1 MLCYDS
7 LDSRIGVV
15 MNIEQNIKNSIA
27 LKVSSLGQEI
37 NLNDIVLERPKYEG
51 QGDLSTN
58 IAMKL
63 AKVFH
68 KAPVVLAKD
77 IISDLNI
84 EGVDK
89 IEIAGPGFINFFIS
103 KNQIT
108 SLIKT
113 IIEQGKNYG
122 STTLGKNE
130 KVLLEYVSANPTGAL
145 HLGHARGAAIGDCLS
160 RILKKAGYDVT
171 REYYVNDAG
180 SQVDNLGLSLKAR
193 YFQELGDNSLDV
205 PENGYHGE
213 DVINFAK
220 ILVEEGKD
228 SYKNENLEFFKKRGV
243 ELALENIKKDLRE
256 FRVEFDVFTSEKAI
270 RNQGKVEKVLE
281 ELKPYC
287 YQEDGALFLKTT
299 QDGDDKDRV
308 IIKKDGSYTYLLPDI
323 AYHKDKFDRGY
334 QRLIDL
340 FGADHHGY
348 IARIKSSMKSLGE
361 NPDKLD
367 IELVQMVRLFKDGKE
382 YKMSKRT
389 GNAISMKELCEEV
402 GVDGVRF
409 FFVSRASS
417 QHLDFDIDLAKTMG
431 TSNPVYYCQYAN
443 ARLYTMLEIGQ
454 AQYGLNS
461 QGNLLVEKSELDLI
475 KKLSEFSEIIN
486 ESALTLA
493 PSKITIYV
501 RELAAKINDFYTN
514 CRVLDSTNVE
524 LSSQRLALCKASQ
537 IVLEEG
543 LSLIGVSA
551 PQHM

>member
-7 LDSRIGVV
+7 LNPRIGVV

-501 RELAAKINDFYTN
+501 RELAAKINAFYTN
-514 CRVLDSTNVE
+514 CRVLDSNNVE